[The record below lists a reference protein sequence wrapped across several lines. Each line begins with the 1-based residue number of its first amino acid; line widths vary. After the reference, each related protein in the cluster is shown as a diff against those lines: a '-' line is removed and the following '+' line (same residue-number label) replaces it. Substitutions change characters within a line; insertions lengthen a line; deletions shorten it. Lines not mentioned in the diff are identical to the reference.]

1 MRKKILLAMAL
12 TGLSALMIT
21 GCASPVIESK
31 KEILESELGN
41 KNLQD
46 SDEDSDDGKT
56 TEETEMVTTEDTTV
70 EEEASASYTSIK
82 EQVLLDKDGVKEIG
96 RASCRERV

>member
-31 KEILESELGN
+31 KRN
-41 KNLQD
+41 
-46 SDEDSDDGKT
+46 T
-56 TEETEMVTTEDTTV
+56 
-70 EEEASASYTSIK
+70 
-82 EQVLLDKDGVKEIG
+82 
-96 RASCRERV
+96 

>member
-31 KEILESELGN
+31 KKYLNQNWATRICRIQMKTQMME
-41 KNLQD
+41 KLQ
-46 SDEDSDDGKT
+46 KRQ
-56 TEETEMVTTEDTTV
+56 
-70 EEEASASYTSIK
+70 K
-82 EQVLLDKDGVKEIG
+82 WLLQKIQL
-96 RASCRERV
+96 

>member
-1 MRKKILLAMAL
+1 MRRTIHMRKKILLAMAL

-41 KNLQD
+41 KNL
-46 SDEDSDDGKT
+46 
-56 TEETEMVTTEDTTV
+56 
-70 EEEASASYTSIK
+70 
-82 EQVLLDKDGVKEIG
+82 
-96 RASCRERV
+96 